1 MRPMETYNN
10 TKAIIN
16 NIHCSPNST
25 IPFVKHHSEKSKS
38 QESNLRISGLD
49 IRPTKVNVE
58 TNGST
63 NTGKLKQG
71 IWE

>member
-1 MRPMETYNN
+1 METHNN

-16 NIHCSPNST
+16 NIHFSPNST

-38 QESNLRISGLD
+38 QESNFRISGLD
-49 IRPTKVNVE
+49 IKAIKAIGVT
-58 TNGST
+58 TGST
-63 NTGKLKQG
+63 HTGKLKQG